1 MMSDGDSSC
10 MSVTENSA
18 IEILADNIANNIV
31 AESTGSI
38 GNEIA
43 NRMED
48 KVMEEVTDILAD
60 EIADELAE
68 EIHLTAQSDPVSN
81 NEDVDDLET
90 EASITTVTELSNAEE
105 SNADILGEKESLN
118 KTKNM
123 FSALPQLGGK
133 LDWYKDKCFKR
144 YWDHYHYVMSWCQK
158 HYETYNRLKERQ
170 FVSQNVHRTQ
180 RNWHSYQP
188 WHNCIPPSH
197 PYWNSFPWQ
206 QGHGQIDS
214 KANKRSRK
222 RGSRQK
228 KEQKDPKLKE
238 MDKEG
243 TDEEQIGVLGRDSFE
258 MEITED
264 MIKFFSKSE
273 EHRKQRDERKK
284 EDKERE
290 KKEPELV
297 NLEDVQVSQQRE
309 RTVEAPKERPGT
321 RRTSEMK
328 QLYGKGAAMIHGM
341 ETALQMTFDR
351 NKDLKQPKLWPN
363 MPLKIVFN

>member
-1 MMSDGDSSC
+1 MSDGDSSC

-38 GNEIA
+38 GIEIA

-105 SNADILGEKESLN
+105 SNADIVGEKESLN

-123 FSALPQLGGK
+123 FSALPPLGGK

-243 TDEEQIGVLGRDSFE
+243 TDEEQIGVG
-258 MEITED
+258 
-264 MIKFFSKSE
+264 
-273 EHRKQRDERKK
+273 
-284 EDKERE
+284 
-290 KKEPELV
+290 
-297 NLEDVQVSQQRE
+297 VSS
-309 RTVEAPKERPGT
+309 TAGT
-321 RRTSEMK
+321 
-328 QLYGKGAAMIHGM
+328 
-341 ETALQMTFDR
+341 
-351 NKDLKQPKLWPN
+351 
-363 MPLKIVFN
+363 